1 MTEDE
6 EWELIESRLRKQDD
20 DRCMNHAVIE
30 AQRFIESSK
39 NELGILT
46 LRKAYEMGYKAGYY
60 DARYNKE
67 K

>member
-1 MTEDE
+1 MTEDDA
-6 EWELIESRLRKQDD
+6 WELIEARQRKQDD
-20 DRCMNHAVIE
+20 NRCMQHAVIE

-60 DARYNKE
+60 DARHNKE
-67 K
+67 

>member
-6 EWELIESRLRKQDD
+6 EWQLIEARQRKQDD
-20 DRCMNHAVIE
+20 NRCMQHAVVE
-30 AQRFIESSK
+30 AQRFIENSK
-39 NELGILT
+39 DELGIMT

-67 K
+67 

>member
-6 EWELIESRLRKQDD
+6 AWEEAEARLRRADNN
-20 DRCMNHAVIE
+20 RCMNLAVIE

-39 NELGILT
+39 DELGIMT

-60 DARYNKE
+60 DARHNKG
-67 K
+67 